1 MTIVRPSLVNRPL
14 AAEFL
19 GTALLLFVIV
29 GSGIAVE
36 RLSPELGLQLLLHAV
51 AVGAGLAAL
60 IAFLAPV
67 SGAHFNPSVSL
78 GARVSGVTRSGTET
92 ASYVGAQIGGSITGV
107 VMAAVTFGEPAVSV
121 ATTVRNGYG
130 RSLAEFIATFV
141 LVLLILGLVRTG
153 RETLVPAAVGA
164 WIAAVILGTASTG
177 FANPAVTVARMF
189 TDSYAGIAPG
199 SAPAFLIAEVLGGLA
214 AAPIA
219 VWLFPRV
226 ASVSASDTEPRLE
239 ETQ

>member
-1 MTIVRPSLVNRPL
+1 MTSQGHSVVSRPL

-29 GSGIAVE
+29 GSGIAIE
-36 RLSPELGLQLLLHAV
+36 RLSPELGVQLLFHAV

-78 GARVSGVTRSGTET
+78 GARLSGVTRSGTET
-92 ASYVGAQIGGSITGV
+92 ASYIAMQVGGAITGV
-107 VMAAVTFGEPAVSV
+107 IVAAITFDEPSVSI
-121 ATTVRNGYG
+121 ATTVRAGYG

-153 RETLVPAAVGA
+153 RDTLVPAAVGA
-164 WIAAVILGTASTG
+164 WVATIILATASTG
-177 FANPAVTVARMF
+177 FANPAVTIARMF
-189 TDSYAGIAPG
+189 TDSFAGIAPG
-199 SAPAFLIAEVLGGLA
+199 SAPAFLVAEVLGGLA
-214 AAPIA
+214 AAA
-219 VWLFPRV
+219 VAAWLFPHV
-226 ASVSASDTEPRLE
+226 ARDSVPDTDPDFE
-239 ETQ
+239 EIR